1 VIRSFRDRDSERIWR
16 RESVAKYRSFEK
28 VARRKLVMLHNAESI
43 KDLRSPP
50 GNRLEVLKGDRQ
62 GQYSIRIN
70 EQYRI
75 CFVWRQDGAH
85 EVEITDYH

>member
-1 VIRSFRDRDSERIWR
+1 VIRSFRDRDSKRVWD
-16 RESVAKYRSFEK
+16 REAVAKYRPFERI
-28 VARRKLVMLHNAESI
+28 ARRKLIMLHNAQTI
-43 KDLRSPP
+43 LDLRTPP
-50 GNRLEVLKGDRQ
+50 GNQLESLKGDRR

-70 EQYRI
+70 GQYRI